1 GFTLH
6 WTIVALMNLKQI
18 TGRINQQLWLLILS
32 TNCSIG
38 RFVEISLKNGSWARE
53 IDYKLRTD
61 VNKLN

>member
-1 GFTLH
+1 H

-38 RFVEISLKNGSWARE
+38 HRYSSAKSISLGKTFSR
-53 IDYKLRTD
+53 KLE
-61 VNKLN
+61 